1 MATPAGSAKSS
12 IEPAALEERLGYR
25 FAEAELLALALRH
38 RSLGGA
44 DNERLE
50 FLGDSVVGLVISDH
64 LFQTF
69 PNASEGELTT
79 MRANL
84 VCRSALVE
92 VARQIELKAHISLGG
107 GVHADVASGDSLLA
121 DTLESVF
128 GAIYLDR
135 GFEAAQAVILRLFAG
150 QLAQASPH
158 RAKDPK
164 TRLQEH
170 VQRKGLALPQYRI
183 LSQEGPDHRPHIRV
197 ECVLPGQ
204 ALRTEA
210 GGPNRRAAERSAAE
224 LLLLELEVE
233 HD

>member
-12 IEPAALEERLGYR
+12 IELTALEERLGYR
-25 FAEAELLALALRH
+25 FAEASLLALALRH

-50 FLGDSVVGLVISDH
+50 FLGDSVVGLVISDY
-64 LFQTF
+64 LFLTF
-69 PNASEGELTT
+69 PDASEGALTT

-92 VARQIELKAHISLGG
+92 VARQLELRAFISLGG

-121 DTLESVF
+121 DTLESVC
-128 GAIYLDR
+128 GAIYLDG
-135 GFEAAQAVILRLFAG
+135 GFEAAQAVILQLFAG
-150 QLAQASPH
+150 MLAQATPH

-170 VQRKGLALPQYRI
+170 VQSQGFALPQYRI
-183 LSQEGPDHRPHIRV
+183 LSREGPDHRPHIRV
-197 ECVLPGQ
+197 ECVLPEQ
-204 ALRTEA
+204 DRRAEA
-210 GGPNRRAAERSAAE
+210 GGPNRRAAERAAAE